1 LAGDIALCLYRVAQ
15 EALQNIV
22 KHSHAH
28 TAEVDL
34 SVKNGQVLLRIVDD
48 GAGMGPEQRAAGGM
62 GFTNMRER
70 LMALEGTL
78 KIKSAPTKG
87 TIIEGS
93 VPLKG
98 WR

>member
-1 LAGDIALCLYRVAQ
+1 LAGDISLCLYRVAQ

-22 KHSHAH
+22 KHSHAQ
-28 TAEVDL
+28 TAAVEL
-34 SVKNGQVLLRIVDD
+34 RVKNGQALLRIADD
-48 GAGMGPEQRAAGGM
+48 GAGMSPEQQAVGSM

-70 LMALEGTL
+70 LLALDGTL
-78 KIKSAPTKG
+78 KITSAPTKG

-93 VPLKG
+93 VPLKR